1 MRASAPAALIMFATS
16 LAPMDTR
23 GLSLRSWRAQ
33 PKYGITA
40 ITLLAEA
47 RFAASIDRRSSMR
60 LSVGGK
66 VDCRMKQVA
75 PRTLSAKKGTN
86 SPSLKWVTSS
96 GPSTTSG
103 SSGPLSRFMAATTFS
118 EKYRVASQVKM
129 AILCLWT
136 SFIISFGVRFRY
148 S

>member
-1 MRASAPAALIMFATS
+1 MRASVPAAFSMFATS

-23 GLSLRSWRAQ
+23 GLSLRSWRAH
-33 PKYGITA
+33 PKYGSTA
-40 ITLLAEA
+40 ITLFAEA
-47 RFAASIDRRSSMR
+47 RFAASIDRRSSIR

-66 VDCRMKQVA
+66 VDWRMKQVA

-86 SPSLKWVTSS
+86 SPSLKWVTSR

-103 SSGPLSRFMAATTFS
+103 SSSSFIRFMAATTFS
-118 EKYRVASQVKM
+118 AKYRVASQVKM

-136 SFIISFGVRFRY
+136 SFIISFVE
-148 S
+148 